1 MATNKSEL
9 LLSGKLLNRILPFH
23 RFLLR
28 VILLKIHQLHRAAVL
43 RILGTFPTVMCF
55 QPFLKIIRP
64 AGVQSFITA
73 FYNVCII
80 HGSSAHFLYV
90 GFVCQFLSLSFTN
103 YRFSI
108 VFFFTFLLF
117 YPSAFFIIFFY
128 SLSIQTFYYFL
139 PLLFI
144 ASTLLFDSLPQNIL
158 LSFATTSCHN
168 EFCDLV

>member
-1 MATNKSEL
+1 MYS
-9 LLSGKLLNRILPFH
+9 
-23 RFLLR
+23 FLD
-28 VILLKIHQLHRAAVL
+28 
-43 RILGTFPTVMCF
+43 
-55 QPFLKIIRP
+55 
-64 AGVQSFITA
+64 
-73 FYNVCII
+73 
-80 HGSSAHFLYV
+80 V

-117 YPSAFFIIFFY
+117 YPSAFFMIFFY

-168 EFCDLV
+168 EFCDLVYHIFSYLYFLFGELTLVNSPIFISRNNQ

>member
-64 AGVQSFITA
+64 AGVQRFITA
-73 FYNVCII
+73 FYNVCIVSLMLVLFVSFFHYLLPI
-80 HGSSAHFLYV
+80 IAFL
-90 GFVCQFLSLSFTN
+90 F
-103 YRFSI
+103 FS
-108 VFFFTFLLF
+108 FLLF
-117 YPSAFFIIFFY
+117 YCFILLPFLRFSSTVYQFKLFII
-128 SLSIQTFYYFL
+128 SCHYFL
-139 PLLFI
+139 SQALYYLILYPKISYYLLLLPLVIMNFVI
-144 ASTLLFDSLPQNIL
+144 
-158 LSFATTSCHN
+158 
-168 EFCDLV
+168 

>member
-1 MATNKSEL
+1 VATNKSEL

-73 FYNVCII
+73 FYNVCIV
-80 HGSSAHFLYV
+80 SLMLV
-90 GFVCQFLSLSFTN
+90 LFVSFFH
-103 YRFSI
+103 YLLPI
-108 VFFFTFLLF
+108 IAFLLF
-117 YPSAFFIIFFY
+117 YPSAFFMIFFY

>member
-73 FYNVCII
+73 FYNVCIVSLMLVLSVSFI
-80 HGSSAHFLYV
+80 IFY
-90 GFVCQFLSLSFTN
+90 QLSLF
-103 YRFSI
+103 YCFLFYFSI
-108 VFFFTFLLF
+108 VLSFCLFYDFLLQFINSNFLLF
-117 YPSAFFIIFFY
+117 PATTFYRKHFII
-128 SLSIQTFYYFL
+128 
-139 PLLFI
+139 
-144 ASTLLFDSLPQNIL
+144 
-158 LSFATTSCHN
+158 
-168 EFCDLV
+168 

>member
-73 FYNVCII
+73 FYNVCIVSLML
-80 HGSSAHFLYV
+80 GL
-90 GFVCQFLSLSFTN
+90 FVSFFH
-103 YRFSI
+103 YLLPI
-108 VFFFTFLLF
+108 IAFLLF
-117 YPSAFFIIFFY
+117 YPSAFFMIFFY

>member
-73 FYNVCII
+73 FYNVCIV
-80 HGSSAHFLYV
+80 SLMLV
-90 GFVCQFLSLSFTN
+90 LFVSFFH
-103 YRFSI
+103 YLLPI
-108 VFFFTFLLF
+108 ITFLLF
-117 YPSAFFIIFFY
+117 YPSAFFMIFFY

>member
-1 MATNKSEL
+1 MNKSEL

-43 RILGTFPTVMCF
+43 RILGTFPTVMCL

-64 AGVQSFITA
+64 AGIQSFITA
-73 FYNVCII
+73 FYNVCI
-80 HGSSAHFLYV
+80 V
-90 GFVCQFLSLSFTN
+90 SLMLVLFISFFHYLLT
-103 YRFSI
+103 I
-108 VFFFTFLLF
+108 IAFLLF
-117 YPSAFFIIFFY
+117 YPSAFFMIFFY

>member
-1 MATNKSEL
+1 MNKSEL

-43 RILGTFPTVMCF
+43 RIFGTFPAVMCLH
-55 QPFLKIIRP
+55 PFLKIIRP

-80 HGSSAHFLYV
+80 
-90 GFVCQFLSLSFTN
+90 SLML
-103 YRFSI
+103 
-108 VFFFTFLLF
+108 LLF
-117 YPSAFFIIFFY
+117 VSFFHYLLPIIAYPSAFFMIFFY

-144 ASTLLFDSLPQNIL
+144 ASTLLFDSYPKISYYLLLLPLDIMNFVI
-158 LSFATTSCHN
+158 
-168 EFCDLV
+168 

>member
-1 MATNKSEL
+1 MNKSEL
-9 LLSGKLLNRILPFH
+9 LLSGKLLNRILPLH

-43 RILGTFPTVMCF
+43 RILGTFPAVMCLH
-55 QPFLKIIRP
+55 PFLKIIRP

-80 HGSSAHFLYV
+80 
-90 GFVCQFLSLSFTN
+90 SLML
-103 YRFSI
+103 
-108 VFFFTFLLF
+108 LLF
-117 YPSAFFIIFFY
+117 YPSAFFMTFFY

-144 ASTLLFDSLPQNIL
+144 ASTLLFDSYPKISYYLLLLPLDIMNFVI
-158 LSFATTSCHN
+158 
-168 EFCDLV
+168 

>member
-73 FYNVCII
+73 FYNVCIV
-80 HGSSAHFLYV
+80 SLMLV
-90 GFVCQFLSLSFTN
+90 LFV
-103 YRFSI
+103 I
-108 VFFFTFLLF
+108 FFHYLLPIIAFLLF
-117 YPSAFFIIFFY
+117 YPSAFFMIFFY

>member
-43 RILGTFPTVMCF
+43 RILSTFPTVMCF

-80 HGSSAHFLYV
+80 SLMLLL
-90 GFVCQFLSLSFTN
+90 FVSFFH
-103 YRFSI
+103 YLLPI
-108 VFFFTFLLF
+108 IAFLLF
-117 YPSAFFIIFFY
+117 YLSAFFMIFFY

-144 ASTLLFDSLPQNIL
+144 ASTLLFDSFPQNIL
-158 LSFATTSCHN
+158 LSFATTS
-168 EFCDLV
+168 

>member
-1 MATNKSEL
+1 MNKSEL
-9 LLSGKLLNRILPFH
+9 LLSGKLLNRILPLH

-43 RILGTFPTVMCF
+43 RILGTFPAVMCLH
-55 QPFLKIIRP
+55 PFLKIIRP

-80 HGSSAHFLYV
+80 SLMLLL
-90 GFVCQFLSLSFTN
+90 FVSFFH
-103 YRFSI
+103 YLLPI
-108 VFFFTFLLF
+108 IAFLLF
-117 YPSAFFIIFFY
+117 YPYAFFMTFFY

-144 ASTLLFDSLPQNIL
+144 ASTLLFDSYPKISYYLLLLPLDIMNFVI
-158 LSFATTSCHN
+158 
-168 EFCDLV
+168 

>member
-9 LLSGKLLNRILPFH
+9 LLSGKLLNHILPFH

-55 QPFLKIIRP
+55 QPFLKIIRS
-64 AGVQSFITA
+64 AGVQRFITA

-80 HGSSAHFLYV
+80 SLMLLL
-90 GFVCQFLSLSFTN
+90 FVSFFH
-103 YRFSI
+103 YLLPI
-108 VFFFTFLLF
+108 IAFLLF
-117 YPSAFFIIFFY
+117 YPSAFFMIFFC

-168 EFCDLV
+168 QFCDLV

>member
-1 MATNKSEL
+1 M
-9 LLSGKLLNRILPFH
+9 SGKLLNRILPFH

-64 AGVQSFITA
+64 AGVQRFITA
-73 FYNVCII
+73 QCMY
-80 HGSSAHFLYV
+80 SFLDV

-108 VFFFTFLLF
+108 VFFFTVLLF
-117 YPSAFFIIFFY
+117 YPSAFFTIFFY

>member
-55 QPFLKIIRP
+55 QPLLKIIRP

-80 HGSSAHFLYV
+80 SLMLV
-90 GFVCQFLSLSFTN
+90 LFVSFFH
-103 YRFSI
+103 YLLPI
-108 VFFFTFLLF
+108 IAFLLF
-117 YPSAFFIIFFY
+117 YPSAFFMIFFY

>member
-1 MATNKSEL
+1 MNKSEL

-43 RILGTFPTVMCF
+43 RILSTFPTVMCF

-80 HGSSAHFLYV
+80 SLMLLL
-90 GFVCQFLSLSFTN
+90 FVSFFH
-103 YRFSI
+103 YLLPI
-108 VFFFTFLLF
+108 IAFLLF
-117 YPSAFFIIFFY
+117 YPSAFFMIFFY

-144 ASTLLFDSLPQNIL
+144 ASTLLFDFLPQNIL

>member
-1 MATNKSEL
+1 MNKSEL
-9 LLSGKLLNRILPFH
+9 LLSGKLLNRILPLH

-64 AGVQSFITA
+64 AGVQCFITA

-80 HGSSAHFLYV
+80 SLMLLL
-90 GFVCQFLSLSFTN
+90 FVSFFH
-103 YRFSI
+103 YLLPI
-108 VFFFTFLLF
+108 IAFLLF
-117 YPSAFFIIFFY
+117 YPSAFFMIFFY
-128 SLSIQTFYYFL
+128 SLSIQTFYYVL

-144 ASTLLFDSLPQNIL
+144 ASTLLFDSYPKISYYLLLLPLDIMNFVI
-158 LSFATTSCHN
+158 
-168 EFCDLV
+168 

>member
-64 AGVQSFITA
+64 AGVQCFITA

-80 HGSSAHFLYV
+80 SLMLLL
-90 GFVCQFLSLSFTN
+90 FVSFFH
-103 YRFSI
+103 YLLPI
-108 VFFFTFLLF
+108 IAFLLF
-117 YPSAFFIIFFY
+117 YPSAFFMIFFY

-168 EFCDLV
+168 QFCDLV

>member
-1 MATNKSEL
+1 MNKSEL

-43 RILGTFPTVMCF
+43 RILSTFPTVMCF

-80 HGSSAHFLYV
+80 SLMLLL
-90 GFVCQFLSLSFTN
+90 FVSFFHYLLPITA
-103 YRFSI
+103 
-108 VFFFTFLLF
+108 FLLF
-117 YPSAFFIIFFY
+117 YPSAFFMIFFY

-158 LSFATTSCHN
+158 LSFATTS
-168 EFCDLV
+168 